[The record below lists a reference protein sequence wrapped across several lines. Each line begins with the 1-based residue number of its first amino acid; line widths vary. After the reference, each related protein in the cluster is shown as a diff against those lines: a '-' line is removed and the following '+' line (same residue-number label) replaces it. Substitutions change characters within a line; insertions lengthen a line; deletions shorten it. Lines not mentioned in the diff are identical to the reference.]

1 MEINEMRLEDI
12 EVRRAEIIARRDALM
27 AELENA
33 ENEAL
38 DAVET
43 EVDALE
49 AEARQLKDRET
60 AIVEADEARQK
71 ELAEAMKTGEV
82 KHEFEEKEKT
92 MSNLEVRKSPE
103 YIEAYANYIKTGDDA
118 ECRALLTENV
128 SGKVPVAEYAEDRV
142 RTAWNR
148 EGIMSRVRKTYLKG
162 NLKIGWEK
170 SADSAYVH
178 TEAANTAVT
187 EESLVLGVT
196 NLIPQSIKKWIS
208 ISDEVMDM
216 KGTEF
221 LDYIYDEL
229 TYQIA
234 KKAADVLVAAIIACT
249 AGGSDNHPQ
258 QASITATAVSV
269 GLTAKALAQLSDEA
283 ANPVVIM
290 NKATWGTFK
299 EAEADNGYRYDPF
312 EGLPVVFNNSMST
325 FDAATTGVC
334 YAIVGDLGVGAQA
347 NFPAGEEIEIKMD
360 DISKMEYDLVRI
372 LGREYVGLGV
382 VAPNAFCKIVH

>member
-1 MEINEMRLEDI
+1 MEINEMKLDDI
-12 EVRRAEIIARRDALM
+12 QVRKAEIVARRDAITL
-27 AELENA
+27 ELES
-33 ENEAL
+33 E
-38 DAVET
+38 
-43 EVDALE
+43 EVDLDALE
-49 AEARQLKDRET
+49 KETADLNDEERMLNDREA
-60 AIVEADEARQK
+60 AIYQAAEERQK
-71 ELAEAMKTGEV
+71 ELIDV
-82 KHEFEEKEKT
+82 LKHGSKIQNFERGIT
-92 MSNLEVRKSPE
+92 MTNLEVRKTQE
-103 YIEAYANYIKTGDDA
+103 YAEAYAEYIKTGDDK

-128 SGKVPVAEYAEDRV
+128 SGTVPVAEYAEDRV

-170 SADSAYVH
+170 SADAAYVH

-196 NLIPQSIKKWIS
+196 TLTPQSIKKWIS
-208 ISDEVMDM
+208 LSDEVLDM
-216 KGTEF
+216 KGTAF

-249 AGGSDNHPQ
+249 AGGSDNHPMVE
-258 QASITATAVSV
+258 SVTATTVTV
-269 GLTAKALAQLSDEA
+269 GLTAKALAKLSDEA
-283 ANPVVIM
+283 ANPVIIM

-299 EAEADNGYRYDPF
+299 AAEAANNFRYDPF
-312 EGLPVVFNNSMST
+312 EGLPVVFNNSLST

-347 NFPAGEEIEIKMD
+347 NFPSGDEIQIKVD
-360 DISKMEYDLVRI
+360 ELSKMEYDLVRI

-382 VAPNAFCKIVH
+382 VAPYAFTKIVH